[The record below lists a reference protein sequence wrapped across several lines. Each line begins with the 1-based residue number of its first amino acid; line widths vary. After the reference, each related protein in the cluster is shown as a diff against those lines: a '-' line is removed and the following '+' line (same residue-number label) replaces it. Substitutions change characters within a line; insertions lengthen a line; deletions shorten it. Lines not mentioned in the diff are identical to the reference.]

1 MTGFIVIVVVGLM
14 LVIGIIAAPLLLGRR
29 SAQGRDEADAQVF
42 RDQLAEVDRDLAR
55 GAINAEEAE
64 GARIEVSRRLL
75 KADRESKAQ
84 AELSPGPKGL
94 ARVVALVVLIAVPG
108 LALGLYAELG
118 QPGLPGQPLEERT
131 AAAQD
136 RPSQTEAEAEAN
148 LDPAPPI
155 QDPGLMENLQRLEQV
170 VAGRPEDAEGQRLMG
185 VTQLRAGRYVAARK
199 AFDRY
204 MELADQVS
212 ADDHASHAEAMILGA
227 GGYVSPEAGKALEQA
242 LRKDPE
248 NPMARYY
255 AGITLAQ
262 AGRFSQAA
270 QIWQRLRTEVPEG
283 SQVAAALDAL
293 LADLRQRLPGAAQ
306 PRQPGQP
313 GPSQEDIEAAQDMT
327 PEERAEMI
335 ASMLA
340 RFEDRLT
347 TEGGEVEDWVRLM
360 GMYVQQKRPDD
371 AMRIYDLGVAA
382 QTLKSAR
389 SFMKE
394 QALLLGLDVE

>member
-14 LVIGIIAAPLLLGRR
+14 LVVGVIAAPLVFGRGT
-29 SAQGRDEADAQVF
+29 AQGREAADAQVF

-75 KADRESKAQ
+75 KADRDSKAQ
-84 AELSPGPKGL
+84 VELSPGPKGL
-94 ARVVALVVLIAVPG
+94 ARIIALVVLIAVPAA
-108 LALGLYAELG
+108 ALGLYAELG
-118 QPGLPGQPLEERT
+118 QPGLPGQPLEERI

-136 RPSQTEAEAEAN
+136 RPSQAEAEAQAN
-148 LDPAPPI
+148 LDPMPPI
-155 QDPGLMENLQRLEQV
+155 ADPSLVENLQRLEQV
-170 VAGRPEDAEGQRLMG
+170 VAGRPDDAEGQRLMG
-185 VTQLRAGRYVAARK
+185 ITQLRAGRYVAARK

-204 MELADQVS
+204 LELADQVS

-262 AGRFSQAA
+262 AGRFSQAV
-270 QIWQRLRTEVPEG
+270 QIWQRLRTEVPDG
-283 SQVAAALDAL
+283 SQVAGALDAL
-293 LADLRQRLPGAAQ
+293 LAEMQQQLPGAVQ
-306 PRQPGQP
+306 PQQPGQP
-313 GPSQEDIEAAQDMT
+313 GPSREDIEAAEEMT
-327 PEERAEMI
+327 PEERTEMI

-347 TEGGEVEDWVRLM
+347 SEGGEVEDWVRLM
-360 GMYVQQKRPDD
+360 GMYAQQQRPDD
-371 AMRIYDLGVAA
+371 ARRIYELGVAA
-382 QTLKSAR
+382 QTEQSSR
-389 SFMKE
+389 SFLKE